1 MPFNLDMGDRSSED
15 HVEEFSSCAD
25 DHVDDGTHGQ
35 TEQHGEP
42 PAYIV
47 FPSSTRVP
55 LPDLPVAVRETA
67 IRIAN
72 LQVSRPS
79 NPHDIST
86 DMTFDAS
93 DIGEDESFDAWD
105 IDAEEEFPNAVQQY
119 RLPVAAAA
127 A

>member
-1 MPFNLDMGDRSSED
+1 MPFNLDIGYQSSEGY
-15 HVEEFSSCAD
+15 VEEFSSCAD
-25 DHVDDGTHGQ
+25 DHFDDGTHVQ

-47 FPSSTRVP
+47 FPSSTPVP
-55 LPDLPVAVRETA
+55 LSDLPVAGEIA

-86 DMTFDAS
+86 DMTFDAWGM
-93 DIGEDESFDAWD
+93 GEHESFDAWD
-105 IDAEEEFPNAVQQY
+105 MDAEEGFPNAVQQY